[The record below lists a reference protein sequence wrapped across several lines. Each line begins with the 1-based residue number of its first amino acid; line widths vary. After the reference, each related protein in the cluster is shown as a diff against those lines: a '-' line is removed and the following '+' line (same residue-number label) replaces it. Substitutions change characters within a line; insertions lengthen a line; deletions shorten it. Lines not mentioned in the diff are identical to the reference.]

1 MGKQKKEKTRQANE
15 KVPGSGPSLSNITHV
30 KGVNFYR
37 DAKQVRQMNMLKG
50 GKATRNAAGEIIKE
64 ADFQSRLKSGT
75 MARVQPDRR
84 WFENTRTIGQNA
96 LTAFR
101 EAMATRADDPY
112 TFIMRQNKLP
122 MSLLT
127 DATKISR
134 MKLLETEAFSNTF
147 GPKAQRKRPK
157 LAAGTVDDLAGNV
170 EVSLDTYDIVKDPN
184 LLANVP
190 TDGVIDGA
198 KDPFL
203 RAGQSKR
210 IWNELYKVLDSSDVL
225 IHVLDARDP
234 MGTRCRNVEKHLK
247 EEAKHK
253 HLIFVLNKCDLVPT
267 WATAKW
273 VKLLSKEYPTLAFH
287 ASINNSFGKG
297 SLIQLLRQFSK
308 LHADK
313 KQISVGFFGYPNT
326 GKSSIINTLR
336 QKKVCTVAPV
346 PGETKVWQ
354 YITLMRR
361 IYLIDCP
368 GVVHPNAE
376 DTETDLVLRGVTRIE
391 NLTGPENHIQAVLDR
406 VRPEYMRRTYGVRD
420 WEDSVDFLSQVARSS
435 GKLLK
440 GGEADLSTV
449 AKMILNDW
457 LRGKIP
463 YYAMPPDS
471 EEFEAKLAAAGVTK
485 EKDAKDEKKET
496 APIVQQLFSKIF
508 VSSKFLPDD
517 LKPLGEPT
525 DATVVG
531 NYGEDKAD
539 ASNAVGEEDGSAP
552 ADVTDWDEVF
562 QSVVGEETA
571 TIDGVPAPT
580 FVDDDEEEEEE
591 AEEKAKKDEKVSP
604 AKKGKQQPKPK
615 TKAQKALQPNDVSDD
630 DVESESDYEEK
641 PPIVQTPRPA
651 TGKAARL
658 LKKMAKAK
666 GLPSFEVTPIVSA
679 RKDTTTT
686 ASPASA
692 SKKRAHD
699 ADEESTAGAGE
710 AAEEGGARPRKSP
723 RMTTNKKKA
732 SENFYD
738 TANVKNRNRSK
749 TAKPVDPNTLA
760 KKLQGQGRKR
770 K

>member
-1 MGKQKKEKTRQANE
+1 MGKQKKEKTRQAND
-15 KVPGSGPSLSNITHV
+15 KTAGSGPSLSNITHV

-37 DAKQVRQMNMLKG
+37 DAKKVRQVNMLKG
-50 GKATRNAAGEIIKE
+50 GKATRNADGEIIKE
-64 ADFQSRLKSGT
+64 AAFQSRLASGT

-101 EAMATRADDPY
+101 EAMATQADDPY

-127 DATKISR
+127 DPTKISR
-134 MKLLETEAFSNTF
+134 MQLLETDSFSNTF

-157 LAAGTVDDLAGNV
+157 LKAGTVDDLAVNV
-170 EVSLDTYDIVKDPN
+170 DTALDGYDTVKDPN
-184 LLANVP
+184 LLSNIP
-190 TDGVIDGA
+190 TDGQIDGA
-198 KDPFL
+198 KDPYL

-210 IWNELYKVLDSSDVL
+210 IWNELYKVLDSSDVV

-273 VKLLSKEYPTLAFH
+273 VKILSKEYPTLAFH

-368 GVVHPNAE
+368 GVVHPTGD
-376 DTETDLVLRGVTRIE
+376 DTESDLVLRGITRIE
-391 NLTGPENHIQAVLDR
+391 NISGPENHIPAVLAR
-406 VRPEYMRRTYGVRD
+406 VRPEYMRRTYGVRS
-420 WEDSVDFLSQVARSS
+420 WEDHVDFLSQVARSS

-471 EEFEAKLAAAGVTK
+471 EEFEAAEAAKQESAV
-485 EKDAKDEKKET
+485 
-496 APIVQQLFSKIF
+496 PMVQQLFSKIP
-508 VSSKFLPDD
+508 VTTKFLPDD
-517 LKPLGEPT
+517 MRPLNEPT
-525 DATVVG
+525 DPTALT
-531 NYGEDKAD
+531 AD
-539 ASNAVGEEDGSAP
+539 DE
-552 ADVTDWDEVF
+552 ADDDDAADETKTETKTETAEVTDWDEVF
-562 QSVVGEETA
+562 ESVVGDTVAAIEGAEP
-571 TIDGVPAPT
+571 PAE
-580 FVDDDEEEEEE
+580 VKENDEDEEDDSEDEASAAEEGEEE
-591 AEEKAKKDEKVSP
+591 
-604 AKKGKQQPKPK
+604 
-615 TKAQKALQPNDVSDD
+615 DVSAD
-630 DVESESDYEEK
+630 E
-641 PPIVQTPRPA
+641 PTTTTTPS
-651 TGKAARL
+651 TKSRL
-658 LKKMAKAK
+658 LKKLSKAK
-666 GLPSFEVTPIVSA
+666 GLPSFDVTPS
-679 RKDTTTT
+679 T
-686 ASPASA
+686 ASTSASPKSTKSTP
-692 SKKRAHD
+692 SKKRAAAD
-699 ADEESTAGAGE
+699 AGDDDVLSSDDQASSS
-710 AAEEGGARPRKSP
+710 RPRKSP
-723 RMTTNKKKA
+723 RMTTNKKKIG
-732 SENFYD
+732 ENYYE
-738 TANVKNRNRSK
+738 TANVKNRNRNK
-749 TAKPVDPNTLA
+749 TKPVNPNTLA
-760 KKLQGQGRKR
+760 KKLSNTGLKKTSKR